1 VAEMCPR
8 RKKRWYTTI
17 PKKWAKKRWYIRIL
31 IWIVA
36 EMCPNHKM
44 ATIGASKNVELFF
57 KNPHKID
64 FYHVFESCFRA
75 KMWKNSPKTRI
86 KLIFTTFSTFY
97 FLLRVAP
104 KSLIYKGKTLS
115 HTFPHFSKTFR
126 LQKLVKSF
134 LPLKRWN

>member
-1 VAEMCPR
+1 MAEMCPK

-44 ATIGASKNVELFF
+44 NTIGGFKNVELFF
-57 KNPHKID
+57 KRSHKTD
-64 FYHVFESCFRA
+64 FYHVFDSCFRA

-86 KLIFTTFSTFY
+86 KLIFTTFSTFH

-104 KSLIYKGKTLS
+104 KSLIYKGKTMFYTL
-115 HTFPHFSKTFR
+115 PRFSKTFQ
-126 LQKLVKSF
+126 LQMLSKVFYSL
-134 LPLKRWN
+134 